1 MTTHAEHCERIS
13 AFIDGQLADGEE
25 AAVFSHL
32 SRCADCRH
40 FLGSAI
46 ELRRRLVAARPVRSP
61 SNRRSRPDGRKVD
74 PLVLAWQKRVPLP
87 VAASIA
93 VLIMLGSLAVSA
105 RLFAS
110 ESSSPSAPLSAQSG
124 AMHVPSLVP

>member
-1 MTTHAEHCERIS
+1 MEYGMTTHAEHCERIS

-32 SRCADCRH
+32 SGCADCRH

-61 SNRRSRPDGRKVD
+61 SNRRSRPDGGKGD
-74 PLVLAWQKRVPLP
+74 PPVLAWEKWDQLSVVGAVRV
-87 VAASIA
+87 
-93 VLIMLGSLAVSA
+93 
-105 RLFAS
+105 
-110 ESSSPSAPLSAQSG
+110 
-124 AMHVPSLVP
+124 LVMFR